1 MSTIK
6 EVSEL
11 AGVSLA
17 TVSRVM
23 NGSDRVK
30 AETKAK
36 VKSAMEALGYTPNT
50 AAQSLAGNRS
60 NTLGMVV
67 SWLDGPFYG
76 PVMSGVE
83 EELRRHNRHVIITSG
98 HGDADKER
106 DAINYL
112 RARNVDG
119 LILLTEGLHEDE
131 LTELSKELPIFL
143 INQHFD
149 GLEDRNM
156 WLDNEYG
163 GYAATRY
170 LIEQGHTK
178 IVCAGGQQYKQDARE
193 RVAGFRRAMKEAGL
207 KVTAKHICHTVFDL
221 QGGLTAMKSFEEQE
235 LDFTAVFAGSDE
247 MAIGVLDWARG
258 KGLKVPED
266 LSVIGFDNQMM
277 AHFVT
282 PKLTTIDFPAYDM
295 AKACARSAI
304 QEIYHKQ
311 KPAGLKFTPSLVIRE
326 TVASP
331 KKS

>member
-1 MSTIK
+1 MPTIK

-30 AETKAK
+30 AETRVRVKA
-36 VKSAMEALGYTPNT
+36 AMEELGYTPNS

-83 EELRRHNRHVIITSG
+83 EELRRHNRHVIIAAG
-98 HGDADKER
+98 HGDIDQER
-106 DAINYL
+106 EVINYL
-112 RARNVDG
+112 KARRVDG
-119 LILLTEGLHEDE
+119 LILLTEGLREED
-131 LTELSKELPIFL
+131 LLALGNELPIYL
-143 INQHFD
+143 INQHFEK
-149 GLEDRNM
+149 LEDRNM

-170 LIEQGHTK
+170 LIEQGHER
-178 IVCAGGQQYKQDARE
+178 IVCAAGQKFKQDARD
-193 RVAGFRRAMKEAGL
+193 RVAGYKRAMKEAGL
-207 KVTAKHICHTVFDL
+207 PYSSKHICHTVFDL
-221 QGGLTAMKSFEEQE
+221 QGGLTAMRSFDEEQ

-247 MAIGVLDWARG
+247 MAIGALDWARA
-258 KGLKVPED
+258 KGLNVPKD

-277 AHFVT
+277 AQYVS
-282 PKLTTIDFPAYDM
+282 PKLTTIDFPAFDM

-311 KPAGLKFTPSLVIRE
+311 KASGLKFTPSLVIRD
-326 TVASP
+326 TVAP
-331 KKS
+331 PGR